1 MKEKDRFLNILHK
14 RVNFSSLQHKIKHRD
29 FDIFQ
34 YICSVFA
41 LYAVIPSLPGLITG

>member
-1 MKEKDRFLNILHK
+1 MMEKDRFLNILHK
-14 RVNFSSLQHKIKHRD
+14 RVNFSSLQHKINHSD

-41 LYAVIPSLPGLITG
+41 FYAEIPSLPGLIAG